1 MSKLRAAIT
10 FQHRVDEI
18 KKIQQERMKEN
29 FAGPINSTD
38 DSITLIT
45 DITEPIITIWW
56 WYTNPRNLSRKNP
69 TNIQEDTLLEEEEIN
84 ILWVT

>member
-45 DITEPIITIWW
+45 DITKPIITIDDDVQ
-56 WYTNPRNLSRKNP
+56 P
-69 TNIQEDTLLEEEEIN
+69 QETYQEKILLIFKK
-84 ILWVT
+84 ILY